1 MPAACSRR
9 ATRQPTGTLTVAGN
23 LTLQTGAL
31 YLVTVAG
38 TSASKTDVSGTAA
51 LAGNVQVATANAKA
65 GTYDI
70 LHSGGLNGTTF
81 SGITGLGP
89 NFAVNLG
96 YSATDVFLT
105 LTAQLGT
112 NSGLNPNQQATAGV
126 LNAAANGGGTVPA
139 GLANAFALTGAA
151 LGNALS
157 QLNGEAATGA
167 EHSAFQLMN
176 EFLTLMLDP
185 FVDGRFG
192 VAPSGA
198 GAIGFAPDLEALPP
212 DIALAYA
219 SILKAPPKPSFDQRW
234 SAWGAGY
241 GGSSNTR
248 GDPTAG
254 TNNLTA
260 STFGYAGGMDYHFT
274 PDTVA
279 GFALAGGGTN
289 WALANSLGGGRS
301 DAVQAGI
308 YGITRAGPAYLGGA
322 VAFANHW
329 FTTNRVALG
338 DQLTASFVGQSY
350 GARVEGGYRYAPLPT
365 LGVTPYAA
373 IQAQDFSTPRYSE
386 NDLSGG
392 GLGLT
397 FASMNATDVRSE
409 LGARLD
415 SPTVIGRMPLILRAR
430 LAWAHDFVNNPALA
444 AAFQVLP
451 GSNFIVNGAPIPRDS
466 ALTSAGAE
474 LFLAPSWTL
483 LAKFDGEFARGAQ
496 TYAGSGTLRYT
507 W

>member
-1 MPAACSRR
+1 MRR
-9 ATRQPTGTLTVAGN
+9 PSDYT
-23 LTLQTGAL
+23 
-31 YLVTVAG
+31 
-38 TSASKTDVSGTAA
+38 
-51 LAGNVQVATANAKA
+51 
-65 GTYDI
+65 
-70 LHSGGLNGTTF
+70 
-81 SGITGLGP
+81 
-89 NFAVNLG
+89 
-96 YSATDVFLT
+96 ATDVFLT
-105 LTAQLGT
+105 LTAQLGS
-112 NSGLNPNQQATAGV
+112 NSGLNPNQQGAAGV

-139 GLANAFALTGAA
+139 ALANTFTLTGAA

-192 VAPSGA
+192 VAPGAA

-212 DIALAYA
+212 DIALAFA
-219 SILKAPPKPSFDQRW
+219 SILNKEPARPSFDQRW
-234 SAWGAGY
+234 TAWGAGY

-274 PDTVA
+274 PDTAA

-289 WALANSLGGGRS
+289 WGLANNLGGGRS

-322 VAFANHW
+322 LAFGNHW

-350 GARVEGGYRYAPLPT
+350 GARVEGG
-365 LGVTPYAA
+365 
-373 IQAQDFSTPRYSE
+373 
-386 NDLSGG
+386 
-392 GLGLT
+392 
-397 FASMNATDVRSE
+397 
-409 LGARLD
+409 
-415 SPTVIGRMPLILRAR
+415 
-430 LAWAHDFVNNPALA
+430 
-444 AAFQVLP
+444 
-451 GSNFIVNGAPIPRDS
+451 
-466 ALTSAGAE
+466 
-474 LFLAPSWTL
+474 
-483 LAKFDGEFARGAQ
+483 
-496 TYAGSGTLRYT
+496 
-507 W
+507 